1 MLDITLQLQT
11 HAIKTKLFFHK
22 KAFLVASKNQK
33 VLVEKRK
40 FSELSLPP
48 VSVRASL
55 IMVQDRVWI
64 VQNLHLSLILAK
76 YRWRVYSKSGG

>member
-48 VSVRASL
+48 VSVRASEREANSENGAGRDFGL
-55 IMVQDRVWI
+55 
-64 VQNLHLSLILAK
+64 
-76 YRWRVYSKSGG
+76 

>member
-1 MLDITLQLQT
+1 MQT

-33 VLVEKRK
+33 VLVEKRE

-48 VSVRASL
+48 VSVRAAVREANSENGAGRDFRS
-55 IMVQDRVWI
+55 VHRFVDGP
-64 VQNLHLSLILAK
+64 
-76 YRWRVYSKSGG
+76 YRIYICP